1 MAINPHVQN
10 LYNQIARSEALR
22 TPDAKKRMG
31 EIARVLFKRDL
42 DALAEPELQAVAAA
56 YLSAVSVFGGTGIS
70 GFRDGG
76 ADYGMIYQG
85 LLNSGGGMIGVK
97 GSSGAN
103 YNITGASAE
112 GLALA
117 SQIKRVSDT
126 ASHGSG
132 GAGSV
137 KAFDAGYYGAES
149 GAQAMA
155 EILRNR
161 GGIRAGDAQQ
171 VRLGVDRYGAGGSK
185 TKTNDKLSRGER
197 GGAFLRDDINAV
209 GTFLD
214 TTVKDTMHEEDAAGA
229 RRALTLAMVKSAIVA
244 KLRAAHPDK
253 DEETIQADVEYEMDK
268 FMKADSGVQRSN
280 ILDKNGALWY
290 LRNGTHYGN
299 TLFDAKSLAAITDK
313 DRPAADQIQKTGEF
327 EVLTLTE
334 DIKNELKQAQKRSA
348 AVIEEMKSLFNTNDM
363 DQLRQLAK
371 SFGSSTL
378 TAENDVK
385 NIRAVLES
393 GKRRAAMTGRT
404 VAEVM
409 TETAHTAQAAT
420 AVLGSRNVTAG
431 TIDRIMNAVQDSQ
444 VDRDMGYDTRTA
456 DQVRAEAITAE
467 AQASTMSNKP
477 MALLKL
483 YRERQQR
490 GQLTGAKK
498 EFFEKWNKKIHSG
511 ATLTDDERREFL
523 AKAEAF
529 AMYDL
534 NGWSTDRI
542 AAYADP
548 RDKDAF
554 NQGTYRTGHLSHI
567 GEFMNQQIAASK
579 NDKTTLTGQLVAAL
593 NDGDSTGAT
602 GEANYKKLGTA
613 LATSFSSMDAFQDF
627 VGSEAFKDIRKE
639 QDPAKRKTLAD
650 ELAKKKLKFGSQ
662 AERDQLVSAVML
674 MTQLSPEELS
684 LVTDAHTGLFA
695 DIKDKGN
702 PLAVG
707 SVNRELRMQDELKAA
722 KEVNKQEQQGV
733 FGAKGDL
740 DYKNATANGLLANLI
755 ANSGRKD
762 KDGKLFG
769 AADAVQLADDGT
781 LETVNGLAEAA
792 AGYATGTDLMGDGG
806 VNKYLAEQTI
816 SIINK
821 EGSGK
826 TLKDVVNSLVK
837 DDAELSESDKL
848 KRGMLVKALGKN
860 SWNEVVD
867 FANDENLTLEDQ
879 NRMLADVSKR
889 TFGTVAQIHAN
900 TDGEMILANNAS
912 GELQKHAEAEA
923 KSRKEGI
930 VKELLGEHA
939 NLNDPMANMLLE
951 AADIAGEKDLLQKD
965 ETGNPRYAATGEQAR
980 LIARA
985 VEADPEFAAKFKKE
999 FAADPH
1005 NKTLRGVKLAGFHE
1019 RLKKNAGELFGEN
1032 SKVDDATK
1040 EKFWERYKHH
1050 GFTSSDKT
1058 KNPFF
1063 IANALESMSEED
1075 MDKMIKEMEGLI
1087 RDGKKKAD
1095 AIAKEEK
1102 EKQDKADASAREA
1115 SIEAKTT
1122 HQVGENL
1129 GQKLDTLTAL
1139 LGTVIAGDKMRVSTQ
1154 DPTSTV
1160 N

>member
-1 MAINPHVQN
+1 MAVDKHLQN
-10 LYNQIARSEALR
+10 LYNQIAQGEALR

-97 GSSGAN
+97 GISGAN

-171 VRLGVDRYGAGGSK
+171 ARLGVKRFNIHGDLMKA
-185 TKTNDKLSRGER
+185 NDKLS
-197 GGAFLRDDINAV
+197 GGKSGFANLKEDVAASKEFLEN
-209 GTFLD
+209 
-214 TTVKDTMHEEDAAGA
+214 TVKGSMHEEDAAGA
-229 RRALTLAMVKSAIVA
+229 QRALTLALIKSAMVA
-244 KLRAAHPDK
+244 KQRDAHPDK
-253 DEETIQADVEYEMDK
+253 DEETIQADVEREMDR
-268 FMKADSGVQRSN
+268 FMKAKSGAKRMS
-280 ILDKNGALWY
+280 ILNENGGGRLVDDFHNDELFNA
-290 LRNGTHYGN
+290 RN
-299 TLFDAKSLAAITDK
+299 LAAITDK
-313 DRPAADQIQKTGEF
+313 DITPADKIQKTRDF
-327 EVLTLTE
+327 SVLTLTE
-334 DIKNELKQAQKRSA
+334 ETRNELKQAQKRSA

-456 DQVRAEAITAE
+456 DQVRAEAVTAE

-534 NGWSTDRI
+534 NGWSADRI

-579 NDKTTLTGQLVAAL
+579 TDKTTLAGQLVAAL
-593 NDGDSTGAT
+593 NGGDSTGKT

-613 LATSFSSMDAFQDF
+613 LATSFSSMSAFQDF
-627 VGSEAFKDIRKE
+627 VGSKAFKDIREE
-639 QDPAKRKTLAD
+639 QDPAKRKALAD

-662 AERDQLVSAVML
+662 AERDHLASAVML

-707 SVNRELRMQDELKAA
+707 SVNRELRMQHELEAA

-762 KDGKLFG
+762 ESGKLYG
-769 AADAVQLADDGT
+769 AAAAVQLADDGT
-781 LETVNGLAEAA
+781 LKTVKDIGEAA
-792 AGYATGTDLMGDGG
+792 AGYTKGTDLMGDGG

-826 TLKDVVNSLVK
+826 TLKDVVNSLANKK
-837 DDAELSESDKL
+837 DDELSDSDKL
-848 KRGMLVKALGKN
+848 KRSMLVKALDKN
-860 SWNEVVD
+860 SWNDVVA
-867 FANDENLTLEDQ
+867 FANDKNLTLEDQ

-900 TDGEMILANNAS
+900 ADGEMILANNAS
-912 GELQKHAEAEA
+912 GELQKYAEEEA

-930 VKELLGEHA
+930 VKKLLGEHA

-985 VEADPEFAAKFKKE
+985 VESNPEFAAKFNKE

-1005 NKTLRGVKLAGFHE
+1005 NKTLRGVKLAEFHE
-1019 RLKKNAGELFGEN
+1019 RLKKNAGDLFGEN
-1032 SKVDDATK
+1032 SKVDDDTK

-1058 KNPFF
+1058 KNPFY
-1063 IANALESMSEED
+1063 ISHALESMSEED
-1075 MDKMIKEMEGLI
+1075 MDKMIKEMDGLI
-1087 RDGKKKAD
+1087 RDGQKKAD

-1102 EKQDKADASAREA
+1102 EKQDKEDASAREG

>member
-10 LYNQIARSEALR
+10 LYTQIARREALSS
-22 TPDAKKRMG
+22 PDAEKRMG

-42 DALAEPELQAVAAA
+42 NALAEPELQAVAAA

-97 GSSGAN
+97 GISGAN

-171 VRLGVDRYGAGGSK
+171 VQLGVSRYDTNNRLRK
-185 TKTNDKLSRGER
+185 LNDKLS
-197 GGAFLRDDINAV
+197 GGKSGSRALREDIEASNAFLENAV
-209 GTFLD
+209 NGA
-214 TTVKDTMHEEDAAGA
+214 MHEEDAAGA
-229 RRALTLAMVKSAIVA
+229 KRALTLALIKSAMIA
-244 KLRAAHPDK
+244 KQRDAHPDK
-253 DEETIQADVEYEMDK
+253 DEETIQADVDQDMDR
-268 FMKADSGVQRSN
+268 FLKAKSAKARQDILAKSGAS
-280 ILDKNGALWY
+280 WY
-290 LRNGTHYGN
+290 LRNGTH
-299 TLFDAKSLAAITDK
+299 TDELFNNSSIAAISDK
-313 DRPAADQIQKTGEF
+313 DRAAAEQIHKTGELS
-327 EVLTLTE
+327 VLTLTE
-334 DIKNELKQAQKRSA
+334 DTKNELKQAQKRSA

-444 VDRDMGYDTRTA
+444 RDRDMGYDLRTA

-534 NGWSTDRI
+534 NGWSSDRI

-567 GEFMNQQIAASK
+567 GEFMNQQISAART
-579 NDKTTLTGQLVAAL
+579 DKTTLAGQLVAAL
-593 NDGDSTGAT
+593 NGGDSTGKT

-627 VGSEAFKDIRKE
+627 VGSSAFNYVRLAH
-639 QDPAKRKTLAD
+639 DPAKRKTLAD
-650 ELAKKKLKFGSQ
+650 DLAKKKLKFGSQ
-662 AERDQLVSAVML
+662 AERDQLASAIQM
-674 MTQLSPEELS
+674 MAQLSPEELS

-707 SVNRELRMQDELKAA
+707 SVNRELRMQHELKVA
-722 KEVNKQEQQGV
+722 KEANKQEQQGV

-740 DYKNATANGLLANLI
+740 DYKNATANGLFANLI
-755 ANSGRKD
+755 ANSGRRD

-860 SWNEVVD
+860 SWNDVVD

-900 TDGEMILANNAS
+900 KEGEMILANNAN

-930 VKELLGEHA
+930 VKELMYDEA
-939 NLNDPMANMLLE
+939 NLHDPVANILLE
-951 AADIAGEKDLLQKD
+951 AADITGEKDLLQRDEKGNLKYKD
-965 ETGNPRYAATGEQAR
+965 TTEQAK
-980 LIARA
+980 LVARA
-985 VEADPEFAAKFKKE
+985 AESDPEFAAKLKKTSLE
-999 FAADPH
+999 NPESEM
-1005 NKTLRGVKLAGFHE
+1005 LRSAKLATIKEQLEKH
-1019 RLKKNAGELFGEN
+1019 AHTLFGEN
-1032 SKVDDATK
+1032 SKVDD
-1040 EKFWERYKHH
+1040 
-1050 GFTSSDKT
+1050 KT
-1058 KNPFF
+1058 KKEFWTWYSESGFDVADPEYNPYHTGAYAKNTTMGF
-1063 IANALESMSEED
+1063 IEKKLEAKLNSF
-1075 MDKMIKEMEGLI
+1075 IKEGQ
-1087 RDGKKKAD
+1087 KQVD

-1102 EKQDKADASAREA
+1102 EKQDKEDASARED